1 MDKSGTYAACEQM
14 MQMPFMMMQLSQ
26 LDEILNRLEKSG
38 RINSKEHRGLLE
50 FARNIWSVDQ

>member
-26 LDEILNRLEKSG
+26 LDEILSRLETIG
-38 RINSKEHRGLLE
+38 RLNTREHQRLLE
-50 FARNIWSVDQ
+50 FARNIWAVEQ

>member
-38 RINSKEHRGLLE
+38 RINSKEHQGLLE